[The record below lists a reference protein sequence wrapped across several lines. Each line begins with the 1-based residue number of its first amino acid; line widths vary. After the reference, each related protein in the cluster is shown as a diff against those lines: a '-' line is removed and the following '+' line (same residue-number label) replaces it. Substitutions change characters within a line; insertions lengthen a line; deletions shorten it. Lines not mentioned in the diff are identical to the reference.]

1 MADIV
6 ILSCNTGMRRGE
18 IIQLTHPKVHLS
30 PCGEWLHLPEEVC
43 KVGERDVPLNTD
55 ARAAYERLVPVIDKV
70 WSHRTFYWFWN
81 KAKRDVG
88 KRDPNFVFHVCRHT
102 AASRLAN
109 DVQLNEFN
117 IADIMGH
124 ADTRTTRRY
133 VHSRKSALL
142 DAVRQ
147 L

>member
-1 MADIV
+1 M
-6 ILSCNTGMRRGE
+6 E
-18 IIQLTHPKVHLS
+18 PPKK
-30 PCGEWLHLPEEVC
+30 VC
-43 KVGERDVPLNTD
+43 KASERDVTLYTE
-55 ARAAYERLVPVIDKV
+55 AGGAHERLLPIIDKV
-70 WSHRTFYWFWN
+70 WSHRTFYWFWK
-81 KAKRDVG
+81 KAPRVVG
-88 KRDPNFVFHVCRHT
+88 KGDPDFVFHVCRHT

-142 DAVRQ
+142 DAVEQ

>member
-1 MADIV
+1 M
-6 ILSCNTGMRRGE
+6 
-18 IIQLTHPKVHLS
+18 PK
-30 PCGEWLHLPEEVC
+30 EVC
-43 KVGERDVPLNTD
+43 KVGERDVPLNTE

-102 AASRLAN
+102 AASRLAI
-109 DVQLNEFN
+109 DVQLIEFN

-142 DAVRQ
+142 DALKQ